1 MMSNRRKSQLC
12 DLSLI
17 LAAGLALGGCGSDSS
32 TTTPAATPAPAA
44 SPAPAAPAPSL
55 PVPAGLRVSA
65 TGPDFIAWSWE
76 AVEGAEGYV
85 VELGLAADFGA
96 PAQTATVAATTHR
109 FTVAPE
115 TIAWARVRAVTG
127 AGAGRV
133 ASEWSEGVAGA
144 SAAADS
150 DGDGVVDPLDA
161 FPLDPTRTGAIQ
173 GISTTVD
180 DQILVEVSAEDGYA
194 AHPFDLNGRTLV
206 FTPDG
211 RGGYSRSV
219 RPLAW
224 EEDIGERIEEET
236 EIAMEGF
243 RFDFGG
249 RSRDLF
255 HVSRHGLLSFDGPL
269 AYNYYDSQNR
279 LDPMR
284 EIAAKIVGQPIVSP
298 LFKPQY
304 GGPYVVDGVARQ
316 HVAHWPDRVVVTWF
330 VSEPWF
336 HVGGIPPETPDRFQA
351 VLYADGRIA
360 FHYGFVASGD
370 GIAGLF
376 PNDGIARGRVLARIV
391 DERNPEVRGYLDLIE
406 VAIYETDRDAVIV
419 EFTTR
424 DPIPQ
429 PQGATSFSY
438 WLFIDTDRP
447 YWTGDSHNPDW
458 DLIWR
463 IVLAD
468 GEQLARGGTI
478 LPRYDD
484 NRIALLAD
492 IGDLSGR
499 SASIFAQ
506 AVQLDDRVFVQS
518 NETAD
523 AMRLDFP
530 TVSPTD
536 LSQSDGPFTRRQK
549 EVFHYRGV
557 PDMDKIAC
565 RVIEVLGDRFDVIVF
580 HSEIRFDSQ
589 EGFGGGFYEHGA
601 EGIGWL
607 VRRPPPPCGDRLIHR
622 HASFWTPSR
631 DTGEREFF
639 DGELVL
645 FAHEFTHSWTAY
657 LSYEKDGE
665 REPLFGEYCDC
676 HWRPDLHLPAAFPWR
691 GEGQSI
697 MGEGGVWRE
706 NRNGTFTPV
715 SRYYEG
721 GFSWLDLYAMGLA
734 DAREVPD
741 MLLLRNLQAV
751 SGGGVGGTGNYL
763 PGEYTADKEFVS
775 IRQVVAV
782 EGPRTPDV
790 TRSQKDFNAGFLY
803 LTAPGQ
809 APSPDLLEWHAA
821 LVEKIPEFWFH
832 ITGGRSRITTRIA
845 P

>member
-55 PVPAGLRVSA
+55 PAPAGLRVSA

-115 TIAWARVRAVTG
+115 TTVWARVRAVTG

-144 SAAADS
+144 SEAAEDS
-150 DGDGVVDPLDA
+150 MQ
-161 FPLDPTRTGAIQ
+161 TGAIQ

-180 DQILVEVSAEDGYA
+180 DQILVEVSAEDSYA
-194 AHPFDLNGRTLV
+194 PHPFDLNGRTLV

-224 EEDIGERIEEET
+224 EEDIGERIEEGT
-236 EIAMEGF
+236 EIALEGF

-249 RSRDLF
+249 RSRDSF
-255 HVSRHGLLSFDGPL
+255 HVSRHGLLSFDGTL
-269 AYNYYDSQNR
+269 AYNYIDFQNR
-279 LDPMR
+279 IDPMPV
-284 EIAAKIVGQPIVSP
+284 IAAKFVRQPIISP

-304 GGPYVVDGVARQ
+304 GGTFRVDRLARQ
-316 HVAHWPDRVVVTWF
+316 HVAQWPNRVVVTWF
-330 VSEPWF
+330 VSEPQF
-336 HVGGIPPETPDRFQA
+336 YVGGIPPETPDRFQA
-351 VLYADGRIA
+351 VLHADGRIA

-391 DERNPEVRGYLDLIE
+391 DERNPQVRGYLDLIE
-406 VAIYETDRDAVIV
+406 VAIYETERDAVIV
-419 EFTTR
+419 EFTTK

-429 PQGATSFSY
+429 PRGGTEFDY
-438 WLFIDTDRP
+438 RLYIDTDRP
-447 YWTGDSHNPDW
+447 YWTGESLDDE

-468 GEQLARGGTI
+468 GEQQAYGGRV
-478 LPRYDD
+478 LPREDQ

-492 IGDLSGR
+492 IGDLQGI
-499 SASIFAQ
+499 SASIIAQ
-506 AVQLDDRVFVQS
+506 AVQFDDGVFVQS
-518 NETAD
+518 NTAD
-523 AMRLDFP
+523 AIRLDFP
-530 TVSPTD
+530 TVSPTTD
-536 LSQSDGPFTRRQK
+536 LSRSDSRFMRRQK

-565 RVIEVLGDRFDVIVF
+565 RVIEVLGDRFDEIVF
-580 HSEIRFDSQ
+580 HSETRFDSQ
-589 EGFGGGFYEHGA
+589 EGFGGAFYETDA
-601 EGIGWL
+601 EGTGKGW
-607 VRRPPPPCGDRLIHR
+607 RFPPPPCGDRLMHR
-622 HASFWTPSR
+622 YASFWTPSR

-639 DGELVL
+639 DGELAL
-645 FAHEFTHSWTAY
+645 FAHEFTHNWTAF

-676 HWRPDLHLPAAFPWR
+676 HWRGDLHLPAAFPWR

-790 TRSQKDFNAGFLY
+790 TRSQKDFNAGFVY

>member
-1 MMSNRRKSQLC
+1 M
-12 DLSLI
+12 
-17 LAAGLALGGCGSDSS
+17 
-32 TTTPAATPAPAA
+32 
-44 SPAPAAPAPSL
+44 
-55 PVPAGLRVSA
+55 
-65 TGPDFIAWSWE
+65 
-76 AVEGAEGYV
+76 EGAEGYV

-115 TIAWARVRAVTG
+115 TTAWARVRAVTG

-161 FPLDPTRTGAIQ
+161 FPLDPTRTRAIQ

-180 DQILVEVSAEDGYA
+180 NQILMEVSAADGYA
-194 AHPFDLNGRTLV
+194 PHPFDLNGRTLV

-211 RGGYSRSV
+211 RGDYSRSV

-224 EEDIGERIEEET
+224 EDDIGERIEEGT
-236 EIAMEGF
+236 EIALESF

-249 RSRDLF
+249 RSRDSF
-255 HVSRHGLLSFDGPL
+255 HVSRHGLLSFDGTL
-269 AYNYYDSQNR
+269 AYNFYDFGNR
-279 LDPMR
+279 GDPMR
-284 EIAAKIVGQPIVSP
+284 AIAAKIVGQPIVSP

-304 GGPYVVDGVARQ
+304 GGPWVVDGVARQ
-316 HVAHWPDRVVVTWF
+316 HVAQWPDRVVVTWF

-336 HVGGIPPETPDRFQA
+336 YVGGIPPETPDRFQA

-360 FHYGFVASGD
+360 FHYGFVAAGD

-376 PNDGIARGRVLARIV
+376 SNADPTKGALIASIV
-391 DERNPEVRGYLDLIE
+391 DGRDPELPGYLDLIE
-406 VAIYETDRDAVIV
+406 VAFYETERAAVIV

-429 PQGATSFSY
+429 PQGATEFDY
-438 WLFIDTDRP
+438 RLYIDTDRP
-447 YWTGDSHNPDW
+447 YWTGE
-458 DLIWR
+458 DLDDEDLFWKIL
-463 IVLAD
+463 LAD
-468 GEQLARGGTI
+468 GEQQGRGGRV
-478 LPRYDD
+478 LPREGE

-492 IGDLSGR
+492 IGDLQGI
-499 SASIFAQ
+499 SASIIAEAIQ
-506 AVQLDDRVFVQS
+506 WDDGVFVQGD
-518 NETAD
+518 TAD
-523 AMRLDFP
+523 AMQLDFP

-536 LSQSDGPFTRRQK
+536 LSRSDGRFTRRQK

-557 PDMDKIAC
+557 PDMEKIEC
-565 RVIEVLGDRFDVIVF
+565 RVIEVLGDRFDVIVS
-580 HSEIRFDSQ
+580 HSEMRFDSQ
-589 EGFGGGFYEHGA
+589 TAPRMANFYRNGA
-601 EGIGWL
+601 EGAGL
-607 VRRPPPPCGDRLIHR
+607 SSRRLPPCGDRLIVQ
-622 HASFWTPSR
+622 FPFNWIPGI
-631 DTGEREFF
+631 DTGDREHFN
-639 DGELVL
+639 GKLWI
-645 FAHEFTHSWTAY
+645 FAHEFAHSWTSH

-665 REPLFGEYCDC
+665 REPLFGEYCHC
-676 HWRPDLHLPAAFPWR
+676 HWRGDLHLLAAFPWV
-691 GEGQSI
+691 GGDAEST
-697 MGEGGVWRE
+697 MGVGFWRE
-706 NRNGTFTPV
+706 NRNGTFTAFDP
-715 SRYYEG
+715 RYQEG

-751 SGGGVGGTGNYL
+751 SGGGVNIFGGYA

-790 TRSQKDFNAGFLY
+790 TRSRKDFNAGFVY
-803 LTAPGQ
+803 MTAPGQ
-809 APSPDLLEWHAA
+809 VPSADLLEWHARFA
-821 LVEKIPEFWFH
+821 DKVPEYWFH